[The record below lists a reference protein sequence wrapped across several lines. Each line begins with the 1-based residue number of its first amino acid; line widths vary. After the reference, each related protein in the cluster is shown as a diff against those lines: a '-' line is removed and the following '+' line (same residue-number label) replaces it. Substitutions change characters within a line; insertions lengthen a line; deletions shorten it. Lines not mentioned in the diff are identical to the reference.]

1 MTTRQRNPR
10 DDLIFA
16 LHAEIVR
23 STHESYEL
31 RDHMTCSTNTYDCH
45 WEPSPIYVIVAP
57 DPPIEDPQPIFLN
70 HQRSPQLIRLEWCP
84 RCKLLR
90 VPE

>member
-1 MTTRQRNPR
+1 MTRQRNPR
-10 DDLIFA
+10 DDLILA

-31 RDHMTCSTNTYDCH
+31 RDHMTCSTDTYDCH
-45 WEPSPIYVIVAP
+45 WEPSPLYAIAAP
-57 DPPIEDPQPIFLN
+57 CEPSEDPQPMFMYPTL
-70 HQRSPQLIRLEWCP
+70 QLIRLEWCP